1 MKKSNHFCCQ
11 PQKKG
16 DEALTIGL
24 KTSSEDWGGIVE
36 DFGEGATVLGD
47 GVVPEE
53 GVTFVLG
60 DGVEIVPEEGVTF
73 VLGDGVEIVPEEGV
87 TFVLG
92 DGVEI
97 VPEENFGVGRV
108 AVEGAMVAG
117 FCFVLQKPYRT
128 ITIIAPTN
136 APIFNQ

>member
-16 DEALTIGL
+16 DEALTTGL
-24 KTSSEDWGGIVE
+24 KTSSEDWVGIVE

-60 DGVEIVPEEGVTF
+60 DGVEI
-73 VLGDGVEIVPEEGV
+73 IPEEGV

-108 AVEGAMVAG
+108 AVEGSMVDG
-117 FCFVLQKPYRT
+117 FGFVLQKPYRT

>member
-1 MKKSNHFCCQ
+1 MKKINPFCCQ
-11 PQKKG
+11 PQKKR
-16 DEALTIGL
+16 DEALTTGL

-36 DFGEGATVLGD
+36 DFGEGATVWGD

-53 GVTFVLG
+53 GMT
-60 DGVEIVPEEGVTF
+60 

-117 FCFVLQKPYRT
+117 FGFVLQKPYRT

>member
-1 MKKSNHFCCQ
+1 MSTTKISPICQ

-16 DEALTIGL
+16 DEALTTGL
-24 KTSSEDWGGIVE
+24 KTSSEGWVGTVE
-36 DFGEGATVLGD
+36 DIGEGVTVVLGD
-47 GVVPEE
+47 GI
-53 GVTFVLG
+53 
-60 DGVEIVPEEGVTF
+60 EIVPEEGVTF
-73 VLGDGVEIVPEEGV
+73 VLGDGIEIVPEEGV